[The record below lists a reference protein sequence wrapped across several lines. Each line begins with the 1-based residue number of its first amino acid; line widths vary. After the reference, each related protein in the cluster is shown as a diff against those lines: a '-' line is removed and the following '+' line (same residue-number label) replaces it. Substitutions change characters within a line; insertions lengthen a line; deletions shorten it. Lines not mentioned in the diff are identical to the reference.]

1 MEEYAIEVNHLT
13 KIYKLYHKQSDRIKE
28 AFSIRKK
35 CYHQDFYAL
44 KDVNFKVKRGE
55 ALGIVGKNGSGKSTI
70 LKIITGVL
78 QQTEGEVKLN
88 GRIAALLELGAGFNG
103 EYNGFE
109 NIYLNGTIMGF
120 TRAEMEKKIPDIIEF
135 ADIGDFIYQPVKTYS
150 SGMYVRLAFAIA
162 IHVDPDILIIDEA
175 LSVGDIRFQRK
186 CFRKIEEF
194 KKTKTFILV
203 SHDLSSI
210 TKFCDRAIW
219 LNEGVMQSEGNPAEI
234 AKEFRAYMI
243 DAKFT
248 SKADRGQ
255 MGKKTIGVELEAIPK
270 DVDMM
275 GDDKAEFL
283 GFLCMDAEGN
293 KISVADA
300 DSKIQLLFQA
310 HIKEELT
317 DAIVGFTFKDKLGT
331 IIFQLNTFVMNRELH
346 LEANKTYLFEFVF
359 TLPKLVDGYYT
370 ISPAIASGSQAY
382 HIQHCWIFDAMV
394 IQVLNKRE
402 INLEGYNYID
412 DAEFYILGDCE
423 G

>member
-13 KIYKLYHKQSDRIKE
+13 KIYKLYKKPSDRMKE
-28 AFSIRKK
+28 AFSITNKT
-35 CYHQDFYAL
+35 YHKDFYAL

-78 QQTEGEVKLN
+78 QPSIGGVKID

-103 EYNGFE
+103 EYSGFE

-120 TRAEMEKKIPDIIEF
+120 TRAEIEKKMPEIIAF

-219 LNEGVMQSEGNPAEI
+219 LNEGELKSEGEPVEI

-243 DAKFT
+243 EAKFT
-248 SKADRGQ
+248 SKAN
-255 MGKKTIGVELEAIPK
+255 LENQEIEENTKETYEFETIPK
-270 DVDMM
+270 DVDVM

-283 GFLCMDAEGN
+283 GMLCMDEEG
-293 KISVADA
+293 KKASIVDA
-300 DSKIQLLFQA
+300 DSRIKLCFKA
-310 HIKEELT
+310 HIREEIT

-331 IIFQLNTFVMNRELH
+331 ILFQLNTFVMEKELR
-346 LEANKTYLFEFVF
+346 LEEDKTYIFQFVF
-359 TLPKLVDGYYT
+359 TLPKLIDGYYT

-394 IQVLNKRE
+394 IQVLNKRD

-412 DAEFYILGDCE
+412 DAEFYVL
-423 G
+423 

>member
-13 KIYKLYHKQSDRIKE
+13 KIYKLYKKPSDRMKE
-28 AFSIRKK
+28 AFSITNKT
-35 CYHQDFYAL
+35 YHKDFYAL

-78 QQTEGEVKLN
+78 QPSIGGVKID

-103 EYNGFE
+103 EYSGFE

-120 TRAEMEKKIPDIIEF
+120 TRAEIEKKMPEIIAF

-219 LNEGVMQSEGNPAEI
+219 LNEGELKSEGEPVEI

-243 DAKFT
+243 EAKFT
-248 SKADRGQ
+248 SKANLENQ
-255 MGKKTIGVELEAIPK
+255 EIEENTKETYEFEAIPK
-270 DVDMM
+270 DVDVM

-283 GFLCMDAEGN
+283 GMLCMDEEG
-293 KISVADA
+293 KKASIVDA
-300 DSKIQLLFQA
+300 DSR
-310 HIKEELT
+310 IKLCFKAYIREEIT

-331 IIFQLNTFVMNRELH
+331 ILFQLNTFVMEKELR
-346 LEANKTYLFEFVF
+346 LEEDKTYIFQFVF
-359 TLPKLVDGYYT
+359 TLPKLIDGYYT

-394 IQVLNKRE
+394 IQVLNKRD

-412 DAEFYILGDCE
+412 DAEFYVL
-423 G
+423 

>member
-13 KIYKLYHKQSDRIKE
+13 KIYKLYKKPSDRMKE
-28 AFSIRKK
+28 AFSITNKT
-35 CYHQDFYAL
+35 YHKDFYAL

-78 QQTEGEVKLN
+78 QPSIGGVKID

-103 EYNGFE
+103 EYSGFE

-120 TRAEMEKKIPDIIEF
+120 TRVEIEKKMPEIIAF

-219 LNEGVMQSEGNPAEI
+219 LNEGELKSEGEPVEI

-243 DAKFT
+243 EAKFT
-248 SKADRGQ
+248 SKANLENQ
-255 MGKKTIGVELEAIPK
+255 KIEENTKETYEFEAIPK
-270 DVDMM
+270 DVDVM

-283 GFLCMDAEGN
+283 GMLCMDEEG
-293 KISVADA
+293 KKASIVDA
-300 DSKIQLLFQA
+300 DSRIKLCFKA
-310 HIKEELT
+310 HIREEIT

-331 IIFQLNTFVMNRELH
+331 ILFQLNTFVMEKELR
-346 LEANKTYLFEFVF
+346 LEEDKTYIFQFVF
-359 TLPKLVDGYYT
+359 TLPKLIDGYYT

-394 IQVLNKRE
+394 IQVLNKRD

-412 DAEFYILGDCE
+412 DAEFYVL
-423 G
+423 

>member
-13 KIYKLYHKQSDRIKE
+13 KIYKLYKKPSDRMKE
-28 AFSIRKK
+28 AFSITNKT
-35 CYHQDFYAL
+35 YHKDFYAL

-78 QQTEGEVKLN
+78 QPSIGGVKID

-103 EYNGFE
+103 EYSGFE

-120 TRAEMEKKIPDIIEF
+120 TRAEIEKKMPEIIAF

-219 LNEGVMQSEGNPAEI
+219 LNEGELKSEGEPVEI

-243 DAKFT
+243 EAKFT
-248 SKADRGQ
+248 SKAN
-255 MGKKTIGVELEAIPK
+255 LENQKIEENAKETYEFESIPK
-270 DVDMM
+270 DVDVM

-283 GFLCMDAEGN
+283 GMLCMDEEG
-293 KISVADA
+293 KKASIVDA
-300 DSKIQLLFQA
+300 DSRIKLCFKA
-310 HIKEELT
+310 HIREEIT

-331 IIFQLNTFVMNRELH
+331 ILFQLNTFVMEKELR
-346 LEANKTYLFEFVF
+346 LEKDKTYIFQFVF
-359 TLPKLVDGYYT
+359 TLPKLIDGYYT

-394 IQVLNKRE
+394 IQVLNKRD

-412 DAEFYILGDCE
+412 DAEFYVL
-423 G
+423 

>member
-13 KIYKLYHKQSDRIKE
+13 KIYKLYKKPSDRMKE
-28 AFSIRKK
+28 AFSITNKT
-35 CYHQDFYAL
+35 YHKDFYAL

-78 QQTEGEVKLN
+78 QPSIGGVKIE

-103 EYNGFE
+103 EYSGFE

-120 TRAEMEKKIPDIIEF
+120 TRAEIEKKMPEIIAF

-219 LNEGVMQSEGNPAEI
+219 LNEGELKSEGEPVEI

-243 DAKFT
+243 EAKFT
-248 SKADRGQ
+248 SKANLENQ
-255 MGKKTIGVELEAIPK
+255 EIEENAKETYEFEAIPK
-270 DVDMM
+270 DVDVM

-283 GFLCMDAEGN
+283 GMLCMDEEG
-293 KISVADA
+293 KKASIVDA
-300 DSKIQLLFQA
+300 DSRIKLCFKA
-310 HIKEELT
+310 HIREEIT

-331 IIFQLNTFVMNRELH
+331 ILFQLNTFVMEKELR
-346 LEANKTYLFEFVF
+346 LEEDKTYIFQFVF
-359 TLPKLVDGYYT
+359 TLPKLIDGYYT

-394 IQVLNKRE
+394 IQVLNKRD

-412 DAEFYILGDCE
+412 DAEFYVL
-423 G
+423 

>member
-13 KIYKLYHKQSDRIKE
+13 KIYKLYKKPSDRMKE
-28 AFSIRKK
+28 AFSITNKT
-35 CYHQDFYAL
+35 YHKDFYAL

-78 QQTEGEVKLN
+78 QPSIGGVKID

-103 EYNGFE
+103 EYSGFE

-120 TRAEMEKKIPDIIEF
+120 TRAEIEKKMPEIIAF

-219 LNEGVMQSEGNPAEI
+219 LNEGELKSEGEPVEI

-243 DAKFT
+243 EAKFT
-248 SKADRGQ
+248 SKANLENQ
-255 MGKKTIGVELEAIPK
+255 EIEENTKETYEFEAIPK
-270 DVDMM
+270 DVDVM

-283 GFLCMDAEGN
+283 GMLCMDEEG
-293 KISVADA
+293 KKASIVDA
-300 DSKIQLLFQA
+300 DSRIKLCFKA
-310 HIKEELT
+310 HIREEIT

-331 IIFQLNTFVMNRELH
+331 ILFQLNTFVMEKELR
-346 LEANKTYLFEFVF
+346 LEEDKTYIFQFVF
-359 TLPKLVDGYYT
+359 TLPKLIDGYYT

-394 IQVLNKRE
+394 IQVLNKRD

-412 DAEFYILGDCE
+412 DAEFYVL
-423 G
+423 

>member
-13 KIYKLYHKQSDRIKE
+13 KIYKLYKKPSDRMKE
-28 AFSIRKK
+28 AFSITNKT
-35 CYHQDFYAL
+35 YHKDFYAL

-78 QQTEGEVKLN
+78 QPSIGGVKIE

-103 EYNGFE
+103 EYSGFE

-120 TRAEMEKKIPDIIEF
+120 TRAEIEKKMPEIIAF

-219 LNEGVMQSEGNPAEI
+219 LNEGELKSEGEPVEI

-243 DAKFT
+243 EAKFT
-248 SKADRGQ
+248 SKANLENQ
-255 MGKKTIGVELEAIPK
+255 KIEENAKETYEFEAIPK
-270 DVDMM
+270 DVDVM

-283 GFLCMDAEGN
+283 GMLCMDEEG
-293 KISVADA
+293 KKASIVDA
-300 DSKIQLLFQA
+300 DSRIKLCFKA
-310 HIKEELT
+310 HIREEIT

-331 IIFQLNTFVMNRELH
+331 ILFQLNTFVMEKELR
-346 LEANKTYLFEFVF
+346 LEEDKTYIFQFVF
-359 TLPKLVDGYYT
+359 TLPKLIDGYYT

-394 IQVLNKRE
+394 IQVLNKRD

-412 DAEFYILGDCE
+412 DAEFYVL
-423 G
+423 

>member
-13 KIYKLYHKQSDRIKE
+13 KIYKLYKKPSDRMKE
-28 AFSIRKK
+28 AFSITNKT
-35 CYHQDFYAL
+35 YHKDFYAL

-78 QQTEGEVKLN
+78 QPSIGGVKID

-103 EYNGFE
+103 EYSGFE

-120 TRAEMEKKIPDIIEF
+120 TRAEIEKKMPEIIAF

-219 LNEGVMQSEGNPAEI
+219 LNEGELKSEGEPVEI

-243 DAKFT
+243 EAKFT
-248 SKADRGQ
+248 SKANLENQ
-255 MGKKTIGVELEAIPK
+255 EIEENAKETYEFEAIPK
-270 DVDMM
+270 DVDVM

-283 GFLCMDAEGN
+283 GMLCMDEEG
-293 KISVADA
+293 KKASIVDA
-300 DSKIQLLFQA
+300 DSRIKLCFKA
-310 HIKEELT
+310 HIREEIT

-331 IIFQLNTFVMNRELH
+331 ILFQLNTFVMEKELR
-346 LEANKTYLFEFVF
+346 LEEDKTYIFQFVF
-359 TLPKLVDGYYT
+359 TLPKLIDGYYT

-394 IQVLNKRE
+394 IQVLNKRD

-412 DAEFYILGDCE
+412 DAEFYVL
-423 G
+423 

>member
-13 KIYKLYHKQSDRIKE
+13 KIYKLYKKPSDRMKE
-28 AFSIRKK
+28 AFSITNKT
-35 CYHQDFYAL
+35 YHKDFYAL

-78 QQTEGEVKLN
+78 QPSIGGVKID

-103 EYNGFE
+103 EYSGFE

-120 TRAEMEKKIPDIIEF
+120 TRAEIEKKMPEIIAF

-219 LNEGVMQSEGNPAEI
+219 LNEGELKSEGEPVEI

-243 DAKFT
+243 EAKFT
-248 SKADRGQ
+248 SKANLENQ
-255 MGKKTIGVELEAIPK
+255 EIEENTKETYEFEAIPK
-270 DVDMM
+270 DVDVM

-283 GFLCMDAEGN
+283 GMLCMDEEG
-293 KISVADA
+293 KKASIVDA
-300 DSKIQLLFQA
+300 DRRIKLCFKA
-310 HIKEELT
+310 HIREEIT

-331 IIFQLNTFVMNRELH
+331 ILFQLNTFVMEKELR
-346 LEANKTYLFEFVF
+346 LEEDKTYIFQFVF
-359 TLPKLVDGYYT
+359 TLPKLIDGYYT

-394 IQVLNKRE
+394 IQVLNKRD

-412 DAEFYILGDCE
+412 DAEFYVL
-423 G
+423 

>member
-13 KIYKLYHKQSDRIKE
+13 KIYKLYKKPSDRMKE
-28 AFSIRKK
+28 AFSITNKT
-35 CYHQDFYAL
+35 YHKDFYAL

-78 QQTEGEVKLN
+78 QPSIGGVKIE

-103 EYNGFE
+103 EYSGFE

-120 TRAEMEKKIPDIIEF
+120 TRAEIEKKMPEIIAF

-162 IHVDPDILIIDEA
+162 IHVEPDILIIDEA

-219 LNEGVMQSEGNPAEI
+219 LNEGELKSEGEPVEI

-243 DAKFT
+243 EAKFT
-248 SKADRGQ
+248 SKANLENQ
-255 MGKKTIGVELEAIPK
+255 KIEENAKETYEFEAIPK
-270 DVDMM
+270 DVDVM

-283 GFLCMDAEGN
+283 GMLCMDEEG
-293 KISVADA
+293 KKASIVDA
-300 DSKIQLLFQA
+300 DSRIKLCFKA
-310 HIKEELT
+310 HIREEIT

-331 IIFQLNTFVMNRELH
+331 ILFQLNTFVMEKELR
-346 LEANKTYLFEFVF
+346 LEEDKTYIFQFVF
-359 TLPKLVDGYYT
+359 TLPKLIDGYYT

-394 IQVLNKRE
+394 IQVLNKRD

-412 DAEFYILGDCE
+412 DAEFYVL
-423 G
+423 

>member
-13 KIYKLYHKQSDRIKE
+13 KIYKLYKKPSDRMKE
-28 AFSIRKK
+28 AFSITNKT
-35 CYHQDFYAL
+35 YHKDFYAL

-78 QQTEGEVKLN
+78 QPSIGGVKID

-103 EYNGFE
+103 EYSGFE

-120 TRAEMEKKIPDIIEF
+120 TRAEIEKKMPEIIAF

-219 LNEGVMQSEGNPAEI
+219 LNEGELKSEGEPVEI

-243 DAKFT
+243 EAKFT
-248 SKADRGQ
+248 SKANLENQ
-255 MGKKTIGVELEAIPK
+255 KIEENAKETYEFEAIPK
-270 DVDMM
+270 DVDVM

-283 GFLCMDAEGN
+283 GMLCMDEEG
-293 KISVADA
+293 KKASIVDA
-300 DSKIQLLFQA
+300 DSRIKLCFKA
-310 HIKEELT
+310 HIREEIT

-331 IIFQLNTFVMNRELH
+331 ILFQLNTFVMEKELR
-346 LEANKTYLFEFVF
+346 LEEDKTYIFQFVF
-359 TLPKLVDGYYT
+359 TLPKLIDGYYT

-394 IQVLNKRE
+394 IQVLNKRD

-412 DAEFYILGDCE
+412 DAEFYVL
-423 G
+423 

>member
-13 KIYKLYHKQSDRIKE
+13 KIYKLYKKPSDRMKE
-28 AFSIRKK
+28 AFSITNKT
-35 CYHQDFYAL
+35 YHKDFYAL

-78 QQTEGEVKLN
+78 QPSIGGVKID

-103 EYNGFE
+103 EYSGFE

-120 TRAEMEKKIPDIIEF
+120 TRAEIEKKMPEIIAF

-219 LNEGVMQSEGNPAEI
+219 LNEGELKSEGEPVEI

-243 DAKFT
+243 EAKFT
-248 SKADRGQ
+248 SKAN
-255 MGKKTIGVELEAIPK
+255 LENQKIEENAKETYEFESIPK
-270 DVDMM
+270 DVDVM

-283 GFLCMDAEGN
+283 GMLCMDEEG
-293 KISVADA
+293 KKASIVDA
-300 DSKIQLLFQA
+300 DSRIKLCFKA
-310 HIKEELT
+310 HIREEIT

-331 IIFQLNTFVMNRELH
+331 ILFQLNTFVMEKELR
-346 LEANKTYLFEFVF
+346 LEEDKTYIFQFVF
-359 TLPKLVDGYYT
+359 TLPKLIDGYYT

-394 IQVLNKRE
+394 IQVLNKRD

-412 DAEFYILGDCE
+412 DAEFYVL
-423 G
+423 

>member
-13 KIYKLYHKQSDRIKE
+13 KIYKLYKKPSDRMKE
-28 AFSIRKK
+28 AFSITNKT
-35 CYHQDFYAL
+35 YHKDFYAL

-78 QQTEGEVKLN
+78 QPSIGGVKIE

-103 EYNGFE
+103 EYSGFE

-120 TRAEMEKKIPDIIEF
+120 TRAEIEKKMPEIIAF

-219 LNEGVMQSEGNPAEI
+219 LNEGELKSEGEPVEI

-243 DAKFT
+243 EAKFT
-248 SKADRGQ
+248 SKANLENQ
-255 MGKKTIGVELEAIPK
+255 EIEENTKETYEFEAIPK
-270 DVDMM
+270 DVDVM

-283 GFLCMDAEGN
+283 GMLCMDEEG
-293 KISVADA
+293 KKASIVDA
-300 DSKIQLLFQA
+300 DSRIKLCFKA
-310 HIKEELT
+310 HIREEIT

-331 IIFQLNTFVMNRELH
+331 ILFQLNTFVMEKELR
-346 LEANKTYLFEFVF
+346 LEEDKTYIFQFVF
-359 TLPKLVDGYYT
+359 TLPKLIDGYYT

-394 IQVLNKRE
+394 IQVLNKRD

-412 DAEFYILGDCE
+412 DAEFYVL
-423 G
+423 